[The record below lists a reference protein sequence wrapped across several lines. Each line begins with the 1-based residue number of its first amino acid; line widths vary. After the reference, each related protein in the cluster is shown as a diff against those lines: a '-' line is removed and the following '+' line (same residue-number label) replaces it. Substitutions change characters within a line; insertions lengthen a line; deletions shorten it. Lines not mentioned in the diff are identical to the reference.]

1 MGKRLFDMGFALVA
15 LMGIAPVLLLA
26 ALWIKLDSVGP
37 VFFRQVRVGRHGQEF
52 RIFKFRTMRVA
63 AERLGPQITVGV
75 DPRITTSGH
84 FLRRYKID
92 ELPQFLNVLLGDM
105 SIVGPRPEVPRYV
118 ALYTPEQRRVV
129 LSVRPGITDLAS
141 LEYKDE
147 NDLLGGSEDPEATYV
162 EQVLPAKLALC
173 VRYVQTR
180 SFWGDLLI
188 VVRTLRV
195 FLPRKPAT
203 MAFKARG
210 R

>member
-1 MGKRLFDMGFALVA
+1 MGKRLFDVAFALLA

-26 ALWIKLDSVGP
+26 GLWIKLDSVGP
-37 VFFRQVRVGRHGQEF
+37 VFFRQIRVGRDGREF
-52 RIFKFRTMRVA
+52 RIYKFRTMRVA
-63 AERLGPQITVGV
+63 AESVGLQITVGV
-75 DPRITTSGH
+75 DPRITPSGH

-118 ALYTPEQRRVV
+118 ALYLPEQRRVV

-147 NDLLGGSEDPEATYV
+147 NDLLGGSADPESTYV
-162 EQVLPAKLALC
+162 KQVLPAKLALC

-188 VVRTLRV
+188 VARTLRV
-195 FLPRKPAT
+195 FLPRKHVT
-203 MAFKARG
+203 QVGKG
-210 R
+210 